1 MSKVHRDEVAVGLGT
16 RAGAGNAPARG
27 EARAKAQSGG
37 VSGSRWGGMAMRSLT
52 PHGRMAALLVSAFA
66 LAACEG
72 GMPRDW
78 DLRGADAFST
88 ADAARDASG
97 RRPQPDARGVISYP
111 GYQVVVA
118 QRGETPRSIARRL
131 GIDATALARHNAL
144 DGDIVLQGGETLV
157 LPRGATPATGPDA
170 AAPGD
175 SITETRLEDTPATG
189 AEPLRHTV
197 QRGETAFSIAR
208 LYNVSARSLAEW
220 NGLPA
225 DMAVREG
232 QVLMIPVPQ
241 SISDAADGRTAA
253 LTPAP
258 GASATDAAAEPE
270 PATTRPGTGSP
281 TPPPPSAADPLP
293 QEEPERTAA
302 TARPAET
309 AATRE
314 EPSRAEP
321 SRNEE
326 PVADMAAQRTS
337 TPRLAMPVDG
347 RIVRAYQRGRNDGVG
362 IGAPAGTPVRAAAAG
377 TVAAITRDTDQVPIM
392 VIRHED
398 NLLTVYAN
406 IDDIRVD
413 RGDRVT
419 RGQTIATVRRGD
431 PSFLHFEIREGFE
444 SVDPMP
450 YLQ

>member
-1 MSKVHRDEVAVGLGT
+1 MQAV
-16 RAGAGNAPARG
+16 RAAR
-27 EARAKAQSGG
+27 
-37 VSGSRWGGMAMRSLT
+37 SRNSGMAMIFLPLPWASR
-52 PHGRMAALLVSAFA
+52 GRIAGLLVSAFA

-72 GMPRDW
+72 GLPRDW
-78 DLRGADAFST
+78 DLRRGDAFST
-88 ADAARDASG
+88 ADAARNASG
-97 RRPQPDARGVISYP
+97 SRPQPDARGVITYP

-118 QRGETPRSIARRL
+118 QRGETPRSIAERL
-131 GIDATALARHNAL
+131 DIDASALARHNAL

-170 AAPGD
+170 AAPDESVTEDD
-175 SITETRLEDTPATG
+175 SITETRLEDSPADG
-189 AEPLRHTV
+189 DEPLRHTV

-232 QVLMIPVPQ
+232 QVLLIPVPQ
-241 SISDAADGRTAA
+241 SISDAAEGRTAA
-253 LTPAP
+253 LSPAP
-258 GASATDAAAEPE
+258 GASASDAAAESE

-293 QEEPERTAA
+293 QDEPERTAA
-302 TARPAET
+302 TARPAAPAPDPAPDP
-309 AATRE
+309 AADSASE
-314 EPSRAEP
+314 EPSRSEPERAEP
-321 SRNEE
+321 SRSEE

-337 TPRLAMPVDG
+337 TPSLAMPVEG

-362 IGAPAGTPVRAAAAG
+362 IGAPAGTPVRAAAGG

-392 VIRHED
+392 VIRHEN

-431 PSFLHFEIREGFE
+431 PTFLHFEVREGFE